1 VDLVCP
7 LDFRYGRKEMK
18 ALWTEEARLRYLLR
32 VEAALAHAHA
42 ETGTIPKPAAARLQ
56 KVADSGK
63 VKPDRVKEIEAEI
76 KHDLMAVVKAMTEV
90 ADEMEAQESRA
101 RGARSGARPT
111 GSAGRFIHLGATS
124 YDIIDTANSLQFR
137 DAMALLR
144 DGLRRLRDA
153 LLKQADK
160 HRATTMLGR
169 THGQAAVP
177 ITFGLKMAVYASEVG
192 RHLERLAEVE
202 RRVAVG
208 MMSGATGSMAAF
220 RGKGIQ
226 VQAAVCK
233 KLGLKP
239 VTASTQIIQRDR
251 HIELF
256 SLLANIATSLEKFSS
271 EVRTLQRTEIGEVAE
286 GFDAKKQ
293 VGSSTMPHKQNP
305 ITSEQVTGLAR
316 LVRSMVLPVW
326 ENAVQWNERDLANSA
341 PERFLHP
348 HAFILLDHIVHQMAK
363 VFEELRV
370 FPDRMKENM
379 DRAHGLMMA
388 ESVMIALTEKGV
400 GRQDAHEMAR
410 EASMHAIAK
419 QVHYRDA
426 LASHKGIAKALGKK
440 GIADATDPAKYTGPV
455 DEIIDQV
462 IAETKGL

>member
-1 VDLVCP
+1 MDLVCP

-18 ALWTEEARLRYLLR
+18 ALWTEEARLRYLLE

-42 ETGTIPKPAAARLQ
+42 ETGTIPKPAAQRLA
-56 KVADSGK
+56 KVAASGK
-63 VKPDRVKEIEAEI
+63 VTPERVKEIEAEI
-76 KHDLMAVVKAMTEV
+76 KHDLMAVVKAMTE
-90 ADEMEAQESRA
+90 A
-101 RGARSGARPT
+101 
-111 GSAGRFIHLGATS
+111 AGPEDGKFIHLGATS

-137 DAMALLR
+137 DAIGLLR
-144 DGLRRLRDA
+144 DGLRKLRDA
-153 LLKQADK
+153 LLRQADA
-160 HRATTMLGR
+160 HRHTTMLGR

-233 KLGLKP
+233 KLGLRP

-251 HIELF
+251 YIELF
-256 SLLANIATSLEKFSS
+256 SLLANVATSLEKFST

-305 ITSEQVTGLAR
+305 ILSEQVSGLAR

-363 VFEELRV
+363 VFNDLRV
-370 FPDRMKENM
+370 FPERMRENM

-419 QVHYRDA
+419 GVHYREA
-426 LASHKGIAKALGKK
+426 LAQHKAIAKALGKK
-440 GIADATDPAKYTGPV
+440 GIADAVDPAKYTGPV

-462 IAETKGL
+462 VAETKGL

>member
-1 VDLVCP
+1 MVPGRLRPRVDLVCP

-18 ALWTEEARLRYLLR
+18 ALWTEDARLRYLLQ

-42 ETGTIPKPAAARLQ
+42 ATGTLPKEAARRLE
-56 KVADSGK
+56 KVAASGK
-63 VKPDRVKEIEAEI
+63 VTPARVKEIEAEI
-76 KHDLMAVVKAMTEV
+76 KHDLMAVVKAMAEV
-90 ADEMEAQESRA
+90 AGPED
-101 RGARSGARPT
+101 GK
-111 GSAGRFIHLGATS
+111 FIHLGATS

-137 DAMALLR
+137 DALELLR
-144 DGLRRLRDA
+144 GGLRRLRDA
-153 LLKQADK
+153 LLHQADA
-160 HRATTMLGR
+160 HRHTTMLGR

-192 RHLERLAEVE
+192 RHLERLAEAE

-220 RGKGIQ
+220 RGKGIA
-226 VQAAVCK
+226 VQAAVCER
-233 KLGLKP
+233 LGLRP

-251 HIELF
+251 YIELF
-256 SLLANIATSLEKFSS
+256 SLLANVATSLEKFST

-286 GFDAKKQ
+286 GFDAKRQ

-305 ITSEQVTGLAR
+305 ITSEQVSGLAR

-348 HAFILLDHIVHQMAK
+348 HAFILLDHILHQTAK

-370 FPDRMKENM
+370 FPERMAENLE
-379 DRAHGLMMA
+379 RAKGLMMA

-400 GRQDAHEMAR
+400 GRQEAHEVAR
-410 EASMHAIAK
+410 AAAMRAIATGG
-419 QVHYRDA
+419 HYRDA
-426 LASHKGIAKALGKK
+426 LLADKTVAKLLGKK
-440 GIADATDPAKYTGPV
+440 GIADAVDPSKYVGPV
-455 DEIIDQV
+455 DAIIDEV
-462 IAETKGL
+462 HRETQRL

>member
-32 VEAALAHAHA
+32 VEAALAYAHA

-56 KVADSGK
+56 KVADSGR

-90 ADEMEAQESRA
+90 AGPED
-101 RGARSGARPT
+101 GK
-111 GSAGRFIHLGATS
+111 FIHLGATS
-124 YDIIDTANSLQFR
+124 YDIIDTANSLQFV

-144 DGLRRLRDA
+144 DGLRKLRDA

-192 RHLERLAEVE
+192 RHLERLNEVE
-202 RRVAVG
+202 SRVAVG

-251 HIELF
+251 YIELF

-363 VFEELRV
+363 VFAELRV
-370 FPDRMKENM
+370 FPDRMKDNM

-419 QVHYRDA
+419 QVHYSKA
-426 LASHKGIAKALGKK
+426 LEQHKGIAKALGKK
-440 GIADATDPAKYTGPV
+440 GIADAMDPSKYTGPV

-462 IAETKGL
+462 IKETRGL

>member
-1 VDLVCP
+1 MAVDLVCP

-42 ETGTIPKPAAARLQ
+42 ETGTIPKSAAARLQ

-90 ADEMEAQESRA
+90 AGPED
-101 RGARSGARPT
+101 GK
-111 GSAGRFIHLGATS
+111 FIHLGATS

-153 LLKQADK
+153 LLNQADK

-177 ITFGLKMAVYASEVG
+177 ITFGLKMAVYGSEVG
-192 RHLERLAEVE
+192 RHLERLSEVE

-226 VQAAVCK
+226 VQAAVCR

-256 SLLANIATSLEKFSS
+256 SLLANVATSLEKFSS

-419 QVHYRDA
+419 QVHYSKA
-426 LASHKGIAKALGKK
+426 LEQHKGIAKALGKK
-440 GIADATDPAKYTGPV
+440 GIADATDPARYTGPV
-455 DEIIDQV
+455 DEIIDRV

>member
-1 VDLVCP
+1 MRDDRLGPPVDLVCP

-18 ALWTEEARLRYLLR
+18 ALWTEEARLRYLLT

-42 ETGTIPKPAAARLQ
+42 ATGTIPKAAAQRLQ

-90 ADEMEAQESRA
+90 AGPED
-101 RGARSGARPT
+101 GK
-111 GSAGRFIHLGATS
+111 FIHLGATS

-137 DAMALLR
+137 DAIALLR
-144 DGLRRLRDA
+144 DALRKLRDA
-153 LLKQADK
+153 LLKQADT
-160 HRATTMLGR
+160 HRHTTMLGR

-192 RHLERLAEVE
+192 RHLERLREVE
-202 RRVAVG
+202 ARVAVG

-220 RGKGIQ
+220 RGKGIE

-233 KLGLKP
+233 HLGLKP

-251 HIELF
+251 YIELF
-256 SLLANIATSLEKFSS
+256 SLLANIATSLEKFST

-305 ITSEQVTGLAR
+305 ITSEQVSGLAR
-316 LVRSMVLPVW
+316 LVRSFVLPVW

-348 HAFILLDHIVHQMAK
+348 HAFILLDHITHQMAK
-363 VFEELRV
+363 VFGELRV
-370 FPDRMKENM
+370 FPDRMADNLE
-379 DRAHGLMMA
+379 RAKGLMMA
-388 ESVMIALTEKGV
+388 ESVMIALTEKGM
-400 GRQDAHEMAR
+400 GRQEAHEVAR
-410 EASMHAIAK
+410 EAAMHAIAK
-419 QVHYRDA
+419 GTHYRDA
-426 LASHKGIAKALGKK
+426 LGKDKTVSKMLGKK
-440 GIADATDPAKYTGPV
+440 GIADAVDPSKYVGPV
-455 DEIIDQV
+455 DAIIDQV
-462 IAETKGL
+462 IAETKRL

>member
-42 ETGTIPKPAAARLQ
+42 ATGTIPKAAAERLQ

-63 VKPDRVKEIEAEI
+63 VTPERVKEIEAEI
-76 KHDLMAVVKAMTEV
+76 KHDLMAVVKAMTE
-90 ADEMEAQESRA
+90 A
-101 RGARSGARPT
+101 
-111 GSAGRFIHLGATS
+111 AGPEDGRHIHLGATS

-137 DAMALLR
+137 DAMGLLR

-153 LLKQADK
+153 LLRQADA
-160 HRATTMLGR
+160 HRRTTMLGR

-192 RHLERLAEVE
+192 RHLERLAEAE
-202 RRVAVG
+202 KRVAVG

-220 RGKGIQ
+220 RGKGLE

-233 KLGLKP
+233 RLGLRP

-256 SLLANIATSLEKFSS
+256 SLLANVATSLEKFST

-286 GFDAKKQ
+286 GFDAKRQ

-305 ITSEQVTGLAR
+305 ITSEQVSGLAR

-370 FPDRMKENM
+370 FPERMRENM

-388 ESVMIALTEKGV
+388 ESVMIALTEKGI

-410 EASMHAIAK
+410 EASMHALAK
-419 QVHYRDA
+419 GVHYSKA
-426 LASHKGIAKALGKK
+426 LAAHKAIAKALGKK
-440 GIADATDPAKYTGPV
+440 GIADAVDPAKYVGPV
-455 DEIIDQV
+455 DAIIDQV
-462 IAETKGL
+462 VAETKGL